1 MRGDGWERS
10 SCCSFSTRG
19 MSSWWVGEWGGS
31 VVWDV
36 EGCVFGLSLS
46 SIIHIV
52 GLCLLYV
59 CVSSNNGGNALRP
72 SCDQG
77 EGTSALTRRLY
88 KTGSGQAGHT
98 DCLRREC
105 GAGGCCRRQ

>member
-36 EGCVFGLSLS
+36 EGCVFGCPPTRPGRKEESTHAALK
-46 SIIHIV
+46 I
-52 GLCLLYV
+52 GFFLYV
-59 CVSSNNGGNALRP
+59 FAYTKLRGVEWEP
-72 SCDQG
+72 
-77 EGTSALTRRLY
+77 
-88 KTGSGQAGHT
+88 
-98 DCLRREC
+98 
-105 GAGGCCRRQ
+105 